1 VLTDSAYH
9 IAMTLYI
16 TAALAAL
23 LITLWWLRHS
33 WRPVWLCL
41 LALGGAALLLT
52 PAYPYE
58 GVSTLAPALVVAAFA
73 LLTAGV
79 DAAAHALRPLAVTL
93 ALAGLLTVLLRL
105 SLLRGRGAGRAA
117 GTTKQR

>member
-1 VLTDSAYH
+1 MNDSAYH

-52 PAYPYE
+52 PAYPYQ
-58 GVSTLAPALVVAAFA
+58 GVSTLAPALVVAAFQ

-79 DAAAHALRPLAVTL
+79 DAASHALRPLAVTL
-93 ALAGLLTVLLRL
+93 ALAVVVTIVLRL
-105 SLLRGRGAGRAA
+105 SLWRRPGRARA
-117 GTTKQR
+117 TAKPH